1 MSRYRNL
8 SLDDVAEYVLYKFG
22 VSACA
27 IDIAHFYTNSLGY
40 IVVEMGEYERAGD
53 PSDEAL
59 RKVLYSGHILGKNPA
74 TSVLYDSYVGYPDL
88 ELEFRNEIDYYYN
101 TIGSL
106 SAVMQR
112 YRQHDF
118 IYDISN
124 ERLEYVYENYSEL
137 INRRTLKE
145 IREILNIV

>member
-1 MSRYRNL
+1 MSKYSSL
-8 SLDDVAEYVLYKFG
+8 SLDDVAEYILYKFG
-22 VSACA
+22 VSAYA
-27 IDIAHFYTNSLGY
+27 IDVAYEYSGGLGF
-40 IVVEMGEYERAGD
+40 IVEDLSRYEKVGD

-59 RKVLYSGHILGKNPA
+59 RKALYSGYVMGKNPA
-74 TSVLYDSYVGYPDL
+74 AAVLYDSFIGYPDL

-101 TIGSL
+101 TIGSY
-106 SAVMQR
+106 SSDRHR

-118 IYDISN
+118 IYNISD

-145 IREILNIV
+145 IKEILNIE